1 MYPERRKIFCNGQK
15 IFLTVKEYELLYLLS
30 ANPGKVMTYE
40 QMYENV
46 WKDYAQNIR
55 NSTISQEKQYKKK
68 ISFVL
73 PAALFEIRCVREV
86 GYCLEVN
93 SKQYLTTVCHFEVA
107 DCFFLSKLA
116 IFHYKII

>member
-1 MYPERRKIFCNGQK
+1 MRVKNEIVISIPGLDMYPERRKIFCNGQK

-55 NSTISQEKQYKKK
+55 NSTISYHVKKIKKK
-68 ISFVL
+68 FLLCCQQHYLKFDVL
-73 PAALFEIRCVREV
+73 
-86 GYCLEVN
+86 G
-93 SKQYLTTVCHFEVA
+93 K
-107 DCFFLSKLA
+107 
-116 IFHYKII
+116 